1 MQNDLKTKS
10 QYFDFNSFLKS
21 ENGIDIY
28 SYTGWNGLNVTKFA
42 IPKDKILSS
51 SFIDTCY
58 PKLAEK
64 EKIFVVAGGVAANK
78 KIR

>member
-1 MQNDLKTKS
+1 MQNDLKTES

-51 SFIDTCY
+51 SFIDSCC
-58 PKLAEK
+58 PELVEK
-64 EKIFVVAGGVAANK
+64 ENVA
-78 KIR
+78 